1 MPFGPWNCALGDAP
15 PKTLPLASTVAIS
28 PADDSVDTNTVIVQG
43 TGNVYALGPAP
54 VSVDGVTPWQ
64 VTKQVTWQPA
74 GGPITLVHNPPWLNL
89 LGVTN
94 RTINDASIGKY
105 QCDASGRWTE
115 LSFSQTNPPPGP
127 SGTAYE
133 VLHGDQAF
141 KPVDLTNDVAGNLPV
156 AHLYGGVGASPYTFW
171 RGDGSWQLID
181 LNADVAGNLAVT
193 HLNGGGGADDTTFW
207 RGDGVWAV
215 PPTGDGSG
223 GGETGPVGPTGLQG
237 PPGPQGPQGV
247 PGSTG
252 PSGPE
257 GSTGSP
263 GPPGSPGAPGPEGPQ
278 GPAGGPPGPQ
288 GPPGPEGPAGP
299 AGGPAGPQGPQGEP
313 GPIGETGA
321 TGPQGSTGS
330 TGPQGPTGAAST
342 VPGPQG
348 PTGSTGPQG
357 VPGPTGNTGA
367 TGPQG
372 PQGATGAAST
382 VPGPTGPQGATGP
395 QGSTGPAGPTGPA
408 SFPDAPSNGTTYG
421 RNNAAWVATSSGG
434 ISEAPTDGALY
445 GRESAAW
452 AKGVKL
458 AGDTMTGQL
467 TINAPAGNVF
477 TVAGATAGVMI
488 NLQKAGSGNA
498 CQLFGYAGA
507 NPRWLIQLGDTSA
520 ESGSNAGSNFDIYRY
535 TDAGVSIDAPLTIN
549 RATGLTTLA
558 ALTVNGQLTV
568 NGLSYIA
575 ANGDIRSTR
584 GGASGIYSFG
594 TGGSNYLYYDGNNFI
609 LQGGGTFTV
618 TASLNVNGS
627 AGVVGPISC
636 QSVGTSQGFANSGAS
651 YMGLNCTGN
660 TTNDSSTYFTN
671 LWQGN
676 PNWATIYCQ
685 AILSN
690 SGGYACLQFAD
701 TSGGLNCQI
710 RNGGILYMTGATAYK
725 AGGGS
730 WADTSDARIK
740 TELGDY
746 TVGLDAVCALRPI
759 TYTFIGNDTDAPP
772 ANLTAPGGGS
782 PKTEAVPDPLV
793 MSADDPR
800 AKMAPQ
806 VPYPNSPHHGEA
818 VRGTT
823 HHGLIAQE
831 VEIIFPE
838 MVTTQNAYI
847 DGVRVT
853 DLRVLNTNPLIF
865 AVVNAIK
872 EMAAPQPACAIYAS
886 RVQSIPK
893 NTPTK
898 IAYDTAEFDV
908 TSSFDLSQYR
918 FAPTIAGYY
927 EINCGCG
934 LAAGSVKT
942 YTSIYKNGV
951 EYRRST
957 TTDGANARLST
968 LLYLDGETDYV
979 EGFVFCSAAFQTVAG
994 GVMTS
999 FSGSLI
1005 HTERVQ

>member
-1 MPFGPWNCALGDAP
+1 M
-15 PKTLPLASTVAIS
+15 
-28 PADDSVDTNTVIVQG
+28 
-43 TGNVYALGPAP
+43 
-54 VSVDGVTPWQ
+54 
-64 VTKQVTWQPA
+64 
-74 GGPITLVHNPPWLNL
+74 
-89 LGVTN
+89 
-94 RTINDASIGKY
+94 
-105 QCDASGRWTE
+105 
-115 LSFSQTNPPPGP
+115 
-127 SGTAYE
+127 
-133 VLHGDQAF
+133 
-141 KPVDLTNDVAGNLPV
+141 
-156 AHLYGGVGASPYTFW
+156 
-171 RGDGSWQLID
+171 
-181 LNADVAGNLAVT
+181 
-193 HLNGGGGADDTTFW
+193 
-207 RGDGVWAV
+207 
-215 PPTGDGSG
+215 
-223 GGETGPVGPTGLQG
+223 
-237 PPGPQGPQGV
+237 
-247 PGSTG
+247 
-252 PSGPE
+252 
-257 GSTGSP
+257 
-263 GPPGSPGAPGPEGPQ
+263 
-278 GPAGGPPGPQ
+278 
-288 GPPGPEGPAGP
+288 
-299 AGGPAGPQGPQGEP
+299 
-313 GPIGETGA
+313 
-321 TGPQGSTGS
+321 
-330 TGPQGPTGAAST
+330 
-342 VPGPQG
+342 
-348 PTGSTGPQG
+348 
-357 VPGPTGNTGA
+357 
-367 TGPQG
+367 
-372 PQGATGAAST
+372 
-382 VPGPTGPQGATGP
+382 
-395 QGSTGPAGPTGPA
+395 
-408 SFPDAPSNGTTYG
+408 
-421 RNNAAWVATSSGG
+421 
-434 ISEAPTDGALY
+434 
-445 GRESAAW
+445 
-452 AKGVKL
+452 KL

-467 TINAPAGNVF
+467 TINSPAGNVF
-477 TVAGATAGVMI
+477 TVAGAPAGVMI

-558 ALTVNGQLTV
+558 ALTV
-568 NGLSYIA
+568 S
-575 ANGDIRSTR
+575 
-584 GGASGIYSFG
+584 
-594 TGGSNYLYYDGNNFI
+594 
-609 LQGGGTFTV
+609 
-618 TASLNVNGS
+618 ASLNVNGS

-636 QSVGTSQGFANSGAS
+636 QSVGTSQGFTNSGGS
-651 YMGLNCTGN
+651 SMGLNCTGN
-660 TTNDSSTYFTN
+660 ATNDSSTYFTN

-838 MVTTQNAYI
+838 MVTVQNAYI

-872 EMAAPQPACAIYAS
+872 ELAAPQPACAIYAS

-918 FAPTIAGYY
+918 FAPTTAGYY